1 MKEVI
6 MPKVKLDWEIL
17 KHLDNTGK
25 QLNIFTYNVPI
36 LIRSL
41 SVKSLEMFNDLKELI
56 NSLLDFLDQKE
67 LGNTKIAKKTLK
79 IYLKY
84 FNNVASLDKK

>member
-1 MKEVI
+1 

-25 QLNIFTYNVPI
+25 KLNIFTYNVPI

-56 NSLLDFLDQKE
+56 NSLLEFLDQKE
-67 LGNTKIAKKTLK
+67 LGNTGIAKKTLK
-79 IYLKY
+79 IYQKY